1 MYAIRDGK
9 SVADS
14 PPPVKKSRTEA
25 VTMATLDADDPVD
38 SSDSD
43 GDDSDDDTAVLTPL
57 SFWQTKICL
66 QLFLLTKLCLDLR
79 C

>member
-1 MYAIRDGK
+1 MFIRDGK

-43 GDDSDDDTAVLTPL
+43 GDDSDDDTAVHFA
-57 SFWQTKICL
+57 SSDKSIS
-66 QLFLLTKLCLDLR
+66 KAMINGLDN
-79 C
+79 

>member
-43 GDDSDDDTAVLTPL
+43 GDDSDDDTAVLPL
-57 SFWQTKICL
+57 DLYTEVIN
-66 QLFLLTKLCLDLR
+66 LCLHSR

>member
-1 MYAIRDGK
+1 MKFVIRDGK

-43 GDDSDDDTAVLTPL
+43 GDDSDDDTAVLTL
-57 SFWQTKICL
+57 AQLIFL
-66 QLFLLTKLCLDLR
+66 QIYGCVIGVDG
-79 C
+79 

>member
-1 MYAIRDGK
+1 MYAPRDGK

-43 GDDSDDDTAVLTPL
+43 GDDSDDDTAVLALAPNTEVIN
-57 SFWQTKICL
+57 QCL
-66 QLFLLTKLCLDLR
+66 HFR